1 MNEITGK
8 TTTGFE
14 YSYDKRVLT
23 DWDYI
28 SLLRKMMSE
37 NSSNEEKLDATQRIF
52 YVLLGTEQTEK
63 LVQHVKGYNDGFA
76 PIEALVSEFKEII
89 EPKNL

>member
-8 TTTGFE
+8 TSTGFE

-28 SLLRKMMSE
+28 TTLGEMTSE
-37 NSSNEEKLDATQRIF
+37 SASNPERLKATQKIF
-52 YVLLGTEQTEK
+52 YVLFGTEQTER
-63 LVQHVKGYNDGFA
+63 LVQHVKGLNDGFA
-76 PIEALVSEFKEII
+76 PIEALVSEFTEIV
-89 EPKNL
+89 EPKN